1 MMDGMLGQME
11 EPVELPPYKESKR
24 SATVIP
30 PHRLRGRQK
39 IDSRSMP
46 RPQSYTET
54 MEDALE
60 RARNQLFQ
68 ENLRWVDEEVKY
80 DEYMMDDAE
89 YVIVSLRQLCPGH
102 AGRSEAPAG
111 EGREGRLVPPH
122 HPLPLPRKADRGPSG
137 QRRQGRADS
146 GNGDSAML
154 HYDVKMHLD
163 RSIPCQFYNR
173 CGGNTVDEYEAVEA
187 MEKLIQEVQ
196 K

>member
-30 PHRLRGRQK
+30 PTGCAGRQK

-89 YVIVSLRQLCPGH
+89 YVLSLIHICGWFFSHPGRRCPGSGKCRRPH
-102 AGRSEAPAG
+102 LPAP
-111 EGREGRLVPPH
+111 
-122 HPLPLPRKADRGPSG
+122 
-137 QRRQGRADS
+137 
-146 GNGDSAML
+146 
-154 HYDVKMHLD
+154 
-163 RSIPCQFYNR
+163 IPCPQPACRTTGRFP
-173 CGGNTVDEYEAVEA
+173 
-187 MEKLIQEVQ
+187 
-196 K
+196 